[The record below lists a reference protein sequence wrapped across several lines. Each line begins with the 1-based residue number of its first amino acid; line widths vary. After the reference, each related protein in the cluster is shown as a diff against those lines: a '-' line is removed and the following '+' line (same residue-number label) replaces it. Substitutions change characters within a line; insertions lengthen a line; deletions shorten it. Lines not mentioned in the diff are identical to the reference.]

1 MAMEASDWVI
11 VGATLLGPILA
22 VQAQKMVERFQAGQS
37 QREAVFKALMA
48 TRGSRLSEEHV
59 AALNMIDLVFYG
71 KGDGKRNR
79 RDDAVID
86 AWRAY
91 LDHLSIDY
99 HKVAQDQMAAL
110 GIKREDLFSDLLFA
124 IAQRVGYRFTKVQI
138 RKGLY
143 LPNAHE
149 AMEQKRQEIQSV
161 LPDLLAGRRPLAIKV
176 SNDQEMAEIAA
187 HQNGWQANI
196 LGTLEQIR
204 DRLPAEHQP
213 RRD

>member
-1 MAMEASDWVI
+1 MAMETSDWVM
-11 VGATLLGPILA
+11 VGATVLGPILA
-22 VQAQKMVERFQAGQS
+22 VQAQKMVERIQAGQS

-71 KGDGKRNR
+71 RGDGKRNR
-79 RDDAVID
+79 RDEAVIE

-99 HKVAQDQMAAL
+99 NKVAEDQVGAL
-110 GIKREDLFSDLLFA
+110 AIKREDLFSDLLFA

-161 LPDLLAGRRPLAIKV
+161 LPDLIAGRRPLSVKV
-176 SNDQEMAEIAA
+176 STSDELAQASA
-187 HQNGWQANI
+187 HQGEWQASI
-196 LGTLEQIR
+196 LKTLEQIR
-204 DRLPAEHQP
+204 DRQP
-213 RRD
+213 DA

>member
-22 VQAQKMVERFQAGQS
+22 VQAQKMVERFQVGQS

-48 TRGSRLSEEHV
+48 TRGARLSNEHV

-79 RDDAVID
+79 RDESVIE

-99 HKVAQDQMAAL
+99 NKIADDQKGAL
-110 GIKREDLFSDLLFA
+110 SIKREDLFSDLLFA

-161 LPDLLAGRRPLAIKV
+161 LPDLIAGRRSLAVKV
-176 SNDQEMAEIAA
+176 SASDDLAQANA
-187 HQNGWQANI
+187 HQSDWQASI
-196 LGTLEQIR
+196 LKTLEQIR
-204 DRLPAEHQP
+204 DR
-213 RRD
+213 